1 MIDLKASYDMFLG
14 ILGVL
19 PETLL
24 LAITILV
31 LSTLLG
37 VVMALIQQ
45 YKVPVLVQLIKIF
58 KLFLRG
64 TPMVVFLY
72 LMYYALPAMGQLIV
86 SLLGID
92 YNMNN
97 LSPLII
103 LIITVSLTL
112 SAFQSEIIR
121 GSFLAVD
128 YGQIEAAHSLGY
140 SFFQTFKRIIVPQA
154 FVHAVPDFANSF
166 TVAIK
171 ATSLGFL
178 ITVIDIFAQA
188 KIMAAQN
195 FRFIEA
201 FLMVALIYWGIG
213 ILITKVADRYENDV
227 RIK

>member
-1 MIDLKASYDMFLG
+1 MFDLEASYEMFLG

-19 PETLL
+19 PITLL

-37 VVMALIQQ
+37 VVIALIQQ
-45 YKVPVLVQLIKIF
+45 YKIPVLIQLIGLF

-72 LMYYALPAMGQLIV
+72 LMYYALPAAGQLIV

-97 LSPLII
+97 LSPVII
-103 LIITVSLTL
+103 LIVTVSLTL
-112 SAFQSEIIR
+112 STFQSEIIR

-140 SFFQTFKRIIVPQA
+140 SFFQTFKRIIAPQA

-213 ILITKVADRYENDV
+213 ILITKFADRYENDV

>member
-1 MIDLKASYDMFLG
+1 MFDLEASYEMFLG

-24 LAITILV
+24 IAITILV

-37 VVMALIQQ
+37 VVLALIQQ
-45 YKVPVLVQLIKIF
+45 YKIPVLVQLTKLF

-72 LMYYALPAMGQLIV
+72 LMYYALPAIGQFIV
-86 SLLGID
+86 TLLGID

-97 LSPLII
+97 MSPLVI
-103 LIITVSLTL
+103 LIVTVSLTL

-128 YGQIEAAHSLGY
+128 PGQIEAAQSLGY
-140 SFFQTFKRIIVPQA
+140 SFSQTFTRIVAPQA
-154 FVHAVPDFANSF
+154 FVHAIPDFANSF

-195 FRFIEA
+195 FRFVEA

-213 ILITKVADRYENDV
+213 ILITKFADRYENDV

>member
-1 MIDLKASYDMFLG
+1 MFDLEASYDMFLG

-19 PETLL
+19 PITLL

-37 VVMALIQQ
+37 VVIALIQQ
-45 YKVPVLVQLIKIF
+45 YKIPVLVQLIGLF
-58 KLFLRG
+58 KMFLRG

-72 LMYYALPAMGQLIV
+72 LMYYALPAAGQLIV

-97 LSPLII
+97 LSPVII
-103 LIITVSLTL
+103 LIVTVSLTL
-112 SAFQSEIIR
+112 STFQSEIIR

-128 YGQIEAAHSLGY
+128 KGQIEAAHSLGY
-140 SFFQTFKRIIVPQA
+140 SFFQTFKRIIAPQA

-195 FRFIEA
+195 FRFVEA

>member
-1 MIDLKASYDMFLG
+1 MFNLKASYDMFLG

-19 PETLL
+19 PITLL

-37 VVMALIQQ
+37 LVMALIQQ
-45 YKVPVLVQLIKIF
+45 YKIPVLVQLIELF
-58 KLFLRG
+58 KMFLRG

-72 LMYYALPAMGQLIV
+72 LMYYALPATGQLIL
-86 SLLGID
+86 SLLGLD

-97 LSPLII
+97 MPPVII
-103 LIITVSLTL
+103 LIVTVSLTL
-112 SAFQSEIIR
+112 SSFQSEIIR

-128 YGQIEAAHSLGY
+128 HGQIEAAHSLGY
-140 SFFQTFKRIIVPQA
+140 SSFQTFKRIVAPQA

-178 ITVIDIFAQA
+178 ITVVDIFAKA

-213 ILITKVADRYENDV
+213 ILITKIADRYENDV

>member
-1 MIDLKASYDMFLG
+1 MFDLKASYDMFLG
-14 ILGVL
+14 ILTVL
-19 PETLL
+19 PQTLL

-37 VVMALIQQ
+37 VVMAIIQQ
-45 YKVPVLVQLIKIF
+45 YKVPVLTQLIGLF

-72 LMYYALPAMGQLIV
+72 LMYYALPAIGQIVV
-86 SLLGID
+86 SLLGIN
-92 YNMNN
+92 YNMDN
-97 LSPLII
+97 LSPVII
-103 LIITVSLTL
+103 LIVTVSLTL
-112 SAFQSEIIR
+112 STFQTEIIR

-140 SFFQTFKRIIVPQA
+140 SFFQTFWRIIVPQA

-178 ITVIDIFAQA
+178 ITVIDIFAKA

-201 FLMVALIYWGIG
+201 FLMVALIYWGVG
-213 ILITKVADRYENDV
+213 TLITKISDRYENDV

>member
-1 MIDLKASYDMFLG
+1 MFDLKASYDMFLG

-19 PETLL
+19 PTTLL

-37 VVMALIQQ
+37 VVIALIQQ
-45 YKVPVLVQLIKIF
+45 YKIPVLVQLIGLF

-97 LSPLII
+97 LSPVII
-103 LIITVSLTL
+103 LVVTVSLTL
-112 SAFQSEIIR
+112 STFQSEIIR

-140 SFFQTFKRIIVPQA
+140 SFFQTFKRIIAPQA

-213 ILITKVADRYENDV
+213 ILITKFADRYENDV

>member
-1 MIDLKASYDMFLG
+1 MFDLTASYDMFLG

-19 PETLL
+19 PKTLL

-37 VVMALIQQ
+37 VVIALIQQ
-45 YKVPVLVQLIKIF
+45 YKIPVLVQLIGLF
-58 KLFLRG
+58 KMFLRG

-72 LMYYALPAMGQLIV
+72 LMYYALPAMGQVIV

-97 LSPLII
+97 LSPVII
-103 LIITVSLTL
+103 LIATVSLTL
-112 SAFQSEIIR
+112 STFQSEIIR

-140 SFFQTFKRIIVPQA
+140 SFFQTFKRIIAPQA

-213 ILITKVADRYENDV
+213 ILITKFADRYENDV